1 MAYKNFAR
9 RGCSPGIPKTY
20 IINRKDRPAKTTT
33 LSCEKCRV
41 AAFAGVEV
49 AVEAGDEVDDSN
61 RLPELCVE
69 DGAGERVGDDIEV
82 YVEEM
87 VPKTKVVD
95 M

>member
-1 MAYKNFAR
+1 M
-9 RGCSPGIPKTY
+9 
-20 IINRKDRPAKTTT
+20 
-33 LSCEKCRV
+33 
-41 AAFAGVEV
+41 